1 MNERYVL
8 ALDPS
13 GNFYEGKGTTGWCL
27 FDQDSGKLAK
37 FGYIYAERFTTQM
50 DYWDA
55 HISLIDSL
63 AGYHPDIV
71 MEDYLLYGNRA
82 TNQINSRLETPQLI
96 GMIKYEAYKR
106 GLKVAVQTALQVKT
120 RWSDEILI
128 HKGYIQKKGNR
139 FYIGTTGIP
148 DHIKD
153 SIRHAL
159 HFTTYTSEYRR

>member
-1 MNERYVL
+1 
-8 ALDPS
+8 
-13 GNFYEGKGTTGWCL
+13 
-27 FDQDSGKLAK
+27 
-37 FGYIYAERFTTQM
+37 M

-106 GLKVAVQTALQVKT
+106 GLKVAVQTALQVKI
-120 RWSDEILI
+120 RWNDDILI
-128 HKGYIQKKGNR
+128 KKGFINKKGNKYR
-139 FYIGTTGIP
+139 IGSVTVS
-148 DHIKD
+148 DHVRD
-153 SIRHAL
+153 SIRHGV
-159 HFTTYTSEYRR
+159 HYMTYNSKYKGEEHEKK

>member
-1 MNERYVL
+1 
-8 ALDPS
+8 
-13 GNFYEGKGTTGWCL
+13 
-27 FDQDSGKLAK
+27 
-37 FGYIYAERFTTQM
+37 
-50 DYWDA
+50 
-55 HISLIDSL
+55 
-63 AGYHPDIV
+63 
-71 MEDYLLYGNRA
+71 
-82 TNQINSRLETPQLI
+82 
-96 GMIKYEAYKR
+96 MIKYEAYKR

-128 HKGYIQKKGNR
+128 RKGYIQKKGNR